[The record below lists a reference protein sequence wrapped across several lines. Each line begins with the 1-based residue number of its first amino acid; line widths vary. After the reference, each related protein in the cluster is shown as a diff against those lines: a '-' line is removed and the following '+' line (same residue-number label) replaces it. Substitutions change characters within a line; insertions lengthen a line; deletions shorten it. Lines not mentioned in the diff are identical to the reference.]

1 MALDEEAARR
11 ARKLLRS
18 LLTTEQ
24 LADYHT
30 TRHFTVTNPKPPW
43 NRYTFR
49 IGDTLQVR
57 VYGQDRAAGILENWC
72 GYLANAPREDT
83 IIAQLLLLRDD
94 PIKLRRMAEITS
106 IYADGRGAGRPARP
120 IGSFAESEEL
130 RQTMRIQALARAR
143 TQRLLER
150 AGYRLL
156 HDSGPSFNEARR

>member
-11 ARKLLRS
+11 ARKLLLS
-18 LLTTEQ
+18 LLTEQ
-24 LADYHT
+24 QRADYQM
-30 TRHFTVTNPKPPW
+30 TRHFTVRSARKPW
-43 NRYTFR
+43 DQVFFR

-57 VYGQDRAAGILENWC
+57 VYDLSGKVKENWC
-72 GYLANAPREDT
+72 AYKDSAPREDT

-106 IYADGRGAGRPARP
+106 IYADGLGAGP
-120 IGSFAESEEL
+120 ISFAESEEL

>member
-57 VYGQDRAAGILENWC
+57 VYGRDRAAGILENWC

-106 IYADGRGAGRPARP
+106 IYADGRGAGP
-120 IGSFAESEEL
+120 ISFAESEEL
-130 RQTMRIQALARAR
+130 RQTMRIQLARAR

-156 HDSGPSFNEARR
+156 LQ